1 MIEFDFTV
9 SKKFLNNPRRQ
20 ITIPQDFGIS
30 LDGSI
35 PVRIICPNG
44 TTLKG
49 RIYTSHNNGPNE
61 YTQIYINKSPEIDPL
76 GNYEPGQ
83 RLIIKISE
91 NFDYIEIREG

>member
-1 MIEFDFTV
+1 MVKFEFIV
-9 SKKFLNNPRRQ
+9 NKAFLERRRR
-20 ITIPQDFGIS
+20 ITIPQEFGIS
-30 LDGSI
+30 LDGST

-49 RIYTSHNNGPNE
+49 RIYTSHNPYE
-61 YTQIYINKSPEIDPL
+61 YSQIYINKSPEIDPL

>member
-1 MIEFDFTV
+1 MIEFVFTA
-9 SKKFLNNPRRQ
+9 KQNFLNNPRRQ
-20 ITIPQDFGIS
+20 ITIPKEFGIY
-30 LDGSI
+30 LDESI

-49 RIYTSHNNGPNE
+49 KIYTSHNPYE
-61 YTQIYINKSPEIDPL
+61 YTQIYVNKSPEIDPL
-76 GNYEPGQ
+76 GNYESGQ